1 MKNQLTR
8 GGQKLEAAMA
18 HFGLAARVRGCRAV
32 DVGASTGG
40 FVAVLLRCGAVH
52 VTAVDVGH
60 GQLDAELAADSR
72 VENLEHSD
80 WKTLSLTVAP
90 GPFDFFTVDVSFVAA
105 RNMLRGLAFRL
116 RDRAEGVVLVKPQ
129 FELPS
134 HLVKGGRVDDPA
146 LRERAL
152 LAFTKK
158 AKALGFQMLAHIDS
172 PVPGGS
178 GTVEML
184 AHLRFLGRPEAMPRQ
199 GEKKPP
205 RPAPATRPVAD
216 GPLMWF
222 AAATP
227 GLEDP
232 LRDEVRRLDGVR
244 DVEAVPGGVE
254 FKGTLAVGM
263 AANLHLRIASRV
275 VVRLGQVKARDFAP
289 LRRQLAALPWARF
302 LPRDRPLRI
311 DVSTSRCRLYHTK
324 ALAEALEL
332 AVSDRLG
339 ALPPR
344 PPRSDDEDEASDKL
358 SRVLL
363 RGEEDRFTVSVDASG
378 DLLHRRGWRLET
390 GRAPLRETLAAGI
403 LALCGYDPTLP
414 FLDPMCGSGT
424 IVLEACAAAL
434 QRAPGMQRSFA
445 FETWPC
451 FDAETWARLRS
462 QAEAAQIKT
471 AASVLLGRDRDPSA
485 IDIARRN
492 VERAGFKPHIQL
504 QAAAFAPN
512 PDDAPS
518 GLVVINPPYGRRL
531 GQHGFAVRL
540 GRDIG
545 RILAAGYRGWRV
557 GVLSPDAAFTRAIT
571 AGLRRP
577 PAATH
582 ALRNGGLRVDLL
594 IFDDRDG
601 TPGKVPV
608 SPQQAKR
615 SGGGPGKLGSPSNL
629 RDPASTPISPT
640 LLLRRFEP

>member
-1 MKNQLTR
+1 
-8 GGQKLEAAMA
+8 
-18 HFGLAARVRGCRAV
+18 
-32 DVGASTGG
+32 
-40 FVAVLLRCGAVH
+40 
-52 VTAVDVGH
+52 
-60 GQLDAELAADSR
+60 
-72 VENLEHSD
+72 
-80 WKTLSLTVAP
+80 
-90 GPFDFFTVDVSFVAA
+90 
-105 RNMLRGLAFRL
+105 LAFRL

-158 AKALGFQMLAHIDS
+158 AKALGFQVLAHTDS

-178 GTVEML
+178 GTVEIL

-199 GEKKPP
+199 GEKKTP
-205 RPAPATRPVAD
+205 RPVPARPVAD

-232 LRDEVRRLDGVR
+232 LRDEVQRLEGVR
-244 DVEAVPGGVE
+244 DAKAVPGGVE

-344 PPRSDDEDEASDKL
+344 PPRSDDEDESSDKL
-358 SRVLL
+358 SRVLM

-403 LALCGYDPTLP
+403 LALCGYDPALP

-424 IVLEACAAAL
+424 IVLEACAMAL
-434 QRAPGMQRSFA
+434 QRAPGLQRSFA

-451 FDAETWARLRS
+451 FDAGIWSRLRA
-462 QAEAAQIKT
+462 QAEAAQINT
-471 AASVLLGRDRDPSA
+471 TASVLVGRDRDPNA

-492 VERAGFKPHIQL
+492 VERAGFEPHIQL
-504 QAAAFAPN
+504 QVAAFAPN
-512 PDDAPS
+512 PDESHS

-545 RILAAGYRGWRV
+545 RVLAAGYRGWRV
-557 GVLSPDAAFTRAIT
+557 GVLSPDASFTKAIT
-571 AGLRRP
+571 AGLRRSP
-577 PAATH
+577 VATH

-594 IFDDRDG
+594 VFD
-601 TPGKVPV
+601 
-608 SPQQAKR
+608 
-615 SGGGPGKLGSPSNL
+615 
-629 RDPASTPISPT
+629 DPASTPISPT
-640 LLLRRFEP
+640 LLLGRFDP